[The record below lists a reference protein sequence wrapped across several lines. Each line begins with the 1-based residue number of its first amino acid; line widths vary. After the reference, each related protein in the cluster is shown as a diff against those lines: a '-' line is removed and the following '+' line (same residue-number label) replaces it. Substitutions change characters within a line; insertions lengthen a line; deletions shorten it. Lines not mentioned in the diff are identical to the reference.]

1 MDSELNADEILQIA
15 EDIERNGK
23 AFYASAA
30 AIAKDNNVKKLFLE
44 LAEWEARHQKTF
56 KDMRLSIGRAIADA
70 LLLDPG
76 SEEGLYLKA
85 AADGHVFTSTGK
97 SPEILLREA
106 GGKVGALLSFAIE
119 REKDSVVFY
128 TAISRAT
135 RDEVTREAVDKIVGE
150 EISHIRFLSAMFA
163 TVDR

>member
-1 MDSELNADEILQIA
+1 MNHEINADEILQIA

-30 AIAKDNNVKKLFLE
+30 AVAKENKVKTLFLE
-44 LAEWEARHQKTF
+44 LAEWEARHQIIF
-56 KDMRLSIGRAIADA
+56 KEMRMSIGRAVADA
-70 LLLDPG
+70 LLLDSN

-85 AADGHVFTSTGK
+85 VADGHIFTASK
-97 SPEILLREA
+97 SPEILLRESN
-106 GGKVGALLSFAIE
+106 GKVSALLTFAIE

-128 TAISRAT
+128 TAISRSTRDEAT
-135 RDEVTREAVDKIVGE
+135 RDTVDKIVGE

-163 TVDR
+163 TLAH